1 MNKITTLNEVKVG
14 CKCKV
19 LDIKS
24 KGLLK
29 QRLLDLGVVPSTLIL
44 VLRKSPFGDPTAYF
58 IRETRIALRKEEAKD
73 IIVSLL

>member
-1 MNKITTLNEVKVG
+1 MKKITTLNEVKVG

-19 LDIKS
+19 LGIKS
-24 KGLLK
+24 EGLLK
-29 QRLLDLGVVPSTLIL
+29 QRLLDLGVVPSTIIS

-58 IRETRIALRKEEAKD
+58 IRETCIALRKEEAKD